1 MAQPVSPHVKAK
13 KSLGQNFLHDR
24 SYLEKIVRAA
34 ELTAEDLVL
43 EVGPGEG
50 ALTRLLAAEA
60 RAVVAVELDDRLIT
74 PLRAMF
80 ATQLQRV
87 QIVHGDIL
95 EMNPPELV
103 VGLAA
108 ALAGRAEGAAGTMAG
123 APAGAAAGA
132 PDGPADSTLG
142 RVRYKVVANLP
153 YYITSAVL
161 RQLLEAAPPPTRAVV
176 LVQWEVAQRICAQ
189 PGDLSLL
196 AVSVQ
201 YYARP
206 QLVERVPASA
216 FRPAPQ
222 VDSAILRLDV
232 QPQPSVEIPPEIF
245 FPVVRAGFG
254 QKRKQLLNSLTAGLG
269 RPKSEII
276 GALACAAID
285 PTRRAETLDL
295 PEWAALCRCLTGAT

>member
-24 SYLEKIVRAA
+24 SYLEKIVGAA

-43 EVGPGEG
+43 EIGPGEG

-103 VGLAA
+103 AGLAGG
-108 ALAGRAEGAAGTMAG
+108 LAGDAAGTGAG
-123 APAGAAAGA
+123 TVAAGD
-132 PDGPADSTLG
+132 PGSP
-142 RVRYKVVANLP
+142 RYKVVANLP

-161 RQLLEAAPPPTRAVV
+161 RQLLEAAPPPERAVV

-201 YYARP
+201 YYAAP
-206 QLVERVPASA
+206 QLVERVPAGA
-216 FRPAPQ
+216 FRPVPQ

-232 QPQPSVEIPPEIF
+232 HPQPRVAIPPETF

-276 GALACAAID
+276 GALECAAID

-295 PEWAALCRCLTGAT
+295 PEWAALCRCLTGVP